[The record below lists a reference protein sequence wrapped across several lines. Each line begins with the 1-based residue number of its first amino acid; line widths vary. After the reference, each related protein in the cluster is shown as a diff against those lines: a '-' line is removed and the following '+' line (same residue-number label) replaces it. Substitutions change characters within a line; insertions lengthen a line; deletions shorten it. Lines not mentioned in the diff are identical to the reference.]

1 MGQFPINLSIHLKYD
16 PAHQV
21 LTQQKLKFL
30 FILPPKWEQPKYLST
45 VYWEQTMIYP
55 HNRVLHSFRKDWTY
69 DTQWV
74 DYTQMHYAQWN
85 VLSWLQNPHAVWTHL
100 YDIMEKAKYTD
111 L

>member
-30 FILPPKWEQPKYLST
+30 FILPPKWEPKYLST